1 MRLTPKIVAIVL
13 VASLVP
19 LLVLAQLTILG
30 ISQFGATAKEGV
42 TNTSQQ
48 YLIRAGQE
56 AVRMKAEDLAWQV
69 TIYLRQKLAENPN
82 LTTRDLMND
91 PEFQRIAVQ
100 RWGPNEY
107 TWVGGGE
114 IINGEPRGILIAHPT
129 VPKQYLG
136 LDLKYHLKWNQT
148 MPDLYE
154 IAVVKALSKPEA
166 PETVCGY
173 YKWIEPTTNKTVDK
187 YICQAP
193 VNITLLVYDPM
204 LKQPIRISAGTS
216 AYIDGYFQ
224 YLTQNPAN
232 PSETIAS
239 EVEKNVNA
247 ASQQV
252 YMSIL
257 IAFAIA
263 IVFVVIIA
271 VFTISRIANPI
282 VEISKTADKIAE
294 GNIDAEVP
302 YRERGD
308 ELGILAN
315 SIERLR
321 RSLKVTMQSLEEALK

>member
-1 MRLTPKIVAIVL
+1 MRVTPKIIAIVL

-19 LLVLAQLTILG
+19 LLVLAQLTITG
-30 ISQFGATAKEGV
+30 ILQYGAIAKEEV
-42 TNTSQQ
+42 TKTSQQ
-48 YLIRAGQE
+48 YLTRAGQE
-56 AVRMKAEDLAWQV
+56 VVRIKAEELAKQV
-69 TIYLRQKLAENPN
+69 GIYVKQKLAENPN

-91 PEFQRIAVQ
+91 PEFLRIAIQ
-100 RWGPNEY
+100 TWGPNEY

-114 IINGEPRGILIAHPT
+114 IIDGEPRGILIAHPT

-173 YKWIEPTTNKTVDK
+173 YKWIEPKTNKTVDK

-193 VNITLLVYDPM
+193 VNITLLVYDPV
-204 LKQPIRISAGTS
+204 LKQPIRLSAGTA

-232 PSETIAS
+232 PAETISS

-252 YMSIL
+252 FMSMA
-257 IAFAIA
+257 IAFAVA
-263 IVFVVIIA
+263 IVFIAILA
-271 VFTISRIANPI
+271 VFTITKVANPI
-282 VEISKTADKIAE
+282 VEISKIADRIAE
-294 GNIDAEVP
+294 GEIDAEVP
-302 YRERGD
+302 YRERKD

>member
-19 LLVLAQLTILG
+19 LLVLAQLTVLG
-30 ISQFGATAKEGV
+30 ISQFGDLAVSGV
-42 TNTSQQ
+42 KKTSEE

-69 TIYLRQKLAENPN
+69 TIYVRQKLAENPN
-82 LTTRDLMND
+82 LTTRDLIND
-91 PEFQRIAVQ
+91 PEFYRIAVQ
-100 RWGPNEY
+100 RWGAGEY
-107 TWVGGGE
+107 TWVGAGE
-114 IINGEPRGILIAHPT
+114 IINNEPRGILIAHPT
-129 VPKQYLG
+129 LPRQYLG

-154 IAVVKALSKPEA
+154 IAVVKSLAKPET

-173 YKWIEPTTNKTVDK
+173 YKWIEPATNKTVDK
-187 YICQAP
+187 YLCQAP
-193 VNITLLVYDPM
+193 VNITLRVYDP
-204 LKQPIRISAGTS
+204 LYNQPIRLVAGTA

-232 PSETIAS
+232 PAETIGS
-239 EVEKNVNA
+239 EVKKNVDA

-252 YMSIL
+252 YMSVVVAL
-257 IAFAIA
+257 AIA
-263 IVFVVIIA
+263 IVFVVIVA
-271 VFTISRIANPI
+271 VFTISKVANPV
-282 VEISKTADKIAE
+282 VEISKTADRIAE
-294 GNIDAEVP
+294 GEIDIEVP
-302 YRERGD
+302 HRERKD
-308 ELGILAN
+308 EVGILAN